1 MSCPLFL
8 RIIEDVEIYDN
19 YFTQKMAAAGM
30 VGLSSLEK
38 VTAAFR
44 MLAYG
49 LPAHLVDLEKSK
61 IKKLILCFDI
71 R

>member
-1 MSCPLFL
+1 MSRPLFL
-8 RIIEDVEIYDN
+8 LVIEAVESYYN
-19 YFTQKMAAAGM
+19 YFTQNRDACR
-30 VGLSSLEK
+30 VVLSSLQK

-61 IKKLILCFDI
+61 IKKLILGFEI

>member
-1 MSCPLFL
+1 MSRPLFL
-8 RIIEDVEIYDN
+8 RIIEAFESYDN
-19 YFTQKMAAAGM
+19 YFTQKRDATGM
-30 VGLSSLEK
+30 VGLSSLQK

-61 IKKLILCFDI
+61 IKKLILRFKI

>member
-1 MSCPLFL
+1 MSRPLFL
-8 RIIEDVEIYDN
+8 RVIEAVESYDN
-19 YFTQKMAAAGM
+19 YFTQKRDACR
-30 VGLSSLEK
+30 VGLSSLQK

-49 LPAHLVDLEKSK
+49 LPAHLVELEKSK
-61 IKKLILCFDI
+61 INMLRI